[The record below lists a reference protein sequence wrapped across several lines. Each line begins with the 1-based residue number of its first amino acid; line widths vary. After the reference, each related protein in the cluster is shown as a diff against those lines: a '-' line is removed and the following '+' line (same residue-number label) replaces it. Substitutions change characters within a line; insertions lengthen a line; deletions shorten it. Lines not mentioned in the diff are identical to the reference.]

1 MKTTVDI
8 PDELLKEVMRRSKA
22 TTEREAVLMALEEYN
37 RRHRM
42 EELLAGIGRSDTFM
56 TYAELMDNRMERGK
70 YRDPQEEEGRP

>member
-42 EELLAGIGRSDTFM
+42 AQLFSRTVKSDSFM
-56 TYAELMDNRMERGK
+56 THADLMAMRMERGK
-70 YRDPQEEEGRP
+70 YRGAG